1 VLRLMNNSSR
11 IRVLQKGKR
20 SPAAPFA
27 TVFAS
32 LMRSLRARRKSV
44 IHFHLEAAMN
54 PLAQQGSAV
63 RCTTAAEVK
72 EIVRSVLVQCSVPFT
87 AIDITATPSAWKVI
101 VHDPTGMIF
110 RMPVHAGPA
119 RYVREAVLE
128 AIEAE
133 W

>member
-1 VLRLMNNSSR
+1 
-11 IRVLQKGKR
+11 
-20 SPAAPFA
+20 
-27 TVFAS
+27 
-32 LMRSLRARRKSV
+32 
-44 IHFHLEAAMN
+44 MN
-54 PLAQQGSAV
+54 PLAQQGPAV
-63 RCTTAAEVK
+63 KSTTAAEVK
-72 EIVRSVLVQCSVPFT
+72 EIVRSVLIQCAVPFT

-110 RMPVHAGPA
+110 RLPLHPGPA

>member
-1 VLRLMNNSSR
+1 
-11 IRVLQKGKR
+11 
-20 SPAAPFA
+20 
-27 TVFAS
+27 
-32 LMRSLRARRKSV
+32 
-44 IHFHLEAAMN
+44 MN

-87 AIDITATPSAWKVI
+87 AIDITASPSAWKVI

-110 RMPVHAGPA
+110 RLPVNAGPA

>member
-1 VLRLMNNSSR
+1 
-11 IRVLQKGKR
+11 
-20 SPAAPFA
+20 
-27 TVFAS
+27 
-32 LMRSLRARRKSV
+32 
-44 IHFHLEAAMN
+44 MN

-119 RYVREAVLE
+119 RHVREAVLE